1 MKNALYILAVVAIA
15 AAAFLGFQV
24 KGKTEEQVTELDDL
38 TSKNKVLT
46 DNIEERSS
54 ERELSTNARDTA
66 RSEKDETVAQLQAAR
81 SKFGTL
87 KRTLADVE
95 VRLDEAQ
102 RRNENYDTF
111 ILSLKEQIPG
121 GGGDIRVED
130 VPTLVNGLRE
140 ERKQK
145 EASLEELDIVREGLN
160 KDVVKLTDQAAK
172 TSEKI
177 DDSKARVAGN
187 RFEARVTSV
196 NNKWGFLVIGAGEKS
211 GLTGESKLL
220 VKRGNRLVGKV
231 AISKIEPNLAIAE
244 VVRGSMPEGARVQAG
259 DRVILEEVRSN

>member
-1 MKNALYILAVVAIA
+1 MKNALYILAVIAIA

-24 KGKTEEQVTELDDL
+24 KGKTETQLAMQEDL
-38 TSKNKVLT
+38 LAQNTNLSNTIV
-46 DNIEERSS
+46 ERSE

-66 RSEKDETVAQLQAAR
+66 RSEKDETVAKLQAAR

-87 KRTLADVE
+87 KRTLADVD
-95 VRLDEAQ
+95 VRLDEA
-102 RRNENYDTF
+102 RSRNEKYDVF
-111 ILSLKEQIPG
+111 IASLKEQIPG
-121 GGGDIRVED
+121 GGDDIRIED

-145 EASLEELDIVREGLN
+145 EASLEELDVVRGRLS
-160 KDVVKLTDQAAK
+160 KDVVKLTDEANRTA
-172 TSEKI
+172 TKI

-187 RFEARVTSV
+187 KFEARVTSV
-196 NNKWGFLVIGAGEKS
+196 NNKWGFLVIGAGENS

-220 VKRGNRLVGKV
+220 VKRGNRHVGKV

-244 VVRGSMPEGARVQAG
+244 VVRGSMPEGAVVQAG